1 MESGAG
7 DTRFRM
13 RVGGMTCPSC
23 EHHVEK
29 ALSEAGARDVAAD
42 FRRGEALL
50 SVNVPPD
57 TATLANAVQGAGYTP
72 GPIEPVDSITL
83 SEGELVEYRLGV
95 EGMTCADCERH
106 VSEALRADGAIEVA
120 ANFRRGEAR
129 FKAPAGVDPVRFVAA
144 LADTQYRPGAPER
157 VATEAEPA
165 QRNGHAGGG
174 DRYDLVIVG
183 SGGGAF
189 AAAIAA
195 TERGANVMMIERGIL
210 GGTCVNIGCVPSKT
224 QLRAG
229 DLFRRAG
236 HQPFQGI
243 RTRAES
249 VDLATLVDEKDQLVA
264 TLRREKYENLVGEY
278 GWELLGGEARFEDNQ
293 RLHVDDGV
301 IGAGYVGLELG
312 QLFHD
317 FGSRVTLVQRGE
329 RLLRSYDPEI
339 AESIGSILRD
349 QGMDVVTGATFVRAE
364 QSGTTRR
371 LVARVGNVEQVME
384 GDALLVATGRTP

>member
-13 RVGGMTCPSC
+13 RVSGMTCPSC

-50 SVNVPPD
+50 SLNRPPD
-57 TATLANAVQGAGYTP
+57 AATLANAVQQAGYTP
-72 GPIEPVDSITL
+72 GPIEPVDRITL

-106 VSEALRADGAIEVA
+106 VSEALRAAGAIDVA
-120 ANFRRGEAR
+120 ANFRRDEAR
-129 FKAPAGVDPVRFVAA
+129 FKAPAGVDSVRLVAA

-157 VATEAEPA
+157 VGTEAEPA

-174 DRYDLVIVG
+174 DQYDLVIVG

-195 TERGANVMMIERGIL
+195 TERGAKVMMIERGIV

-229 DLFRRAG
+229 DLFRRAA
-236 HQPFQGI
+236 HHPFVGI
-243 RTRAES
+243 RTRAEA
-249 VDLATLVDEKDQLVA
+249 VDLARLVDEKDELVS
-264 TLRREKYENLVGEY
+264 TLRRDKYENLIGEY
-278 GWELLGGEARFEDNQ
+278 GWELLRGEAVFEDNQ
-293 RLHVDDGV
+293 SLRVDD
-301 IGAGYVGLELG
+301 
-312 QLFHD
+312 H
-317 FGSRVTLVQRGE
+317 
-329 RLLRSYDPEI
+329 
-339 AESIGSILRD
+339 
-349 QGMDVVTGATFVRAE
+349 VVSADGFVLATGARPAVPPIAGLNKVDFLT
-364 QSGTTRR
+364 STS
-371 LVARVGNVEQVME
+371 
-384 GDALLVATGRTP
+384 

>member
-42 FRRGEALL
+42 FCRGEALL
-50 SVNVPPD
+50 SVNGPPD

-106 VSEALRADGAIEVA
+106 VSEALRAAGGIDVA

-129 FKAPAGVDPVRFVAA
+129 FKAPAGVDPVRLVAA
-144 LADTQYRPGAPER
+144 LADTQYRPSAPER
-157 VATEAEPA
+157 VASEAEPA

-174 DRYDLVIVG
+174 DQYDLVIVG

-195 TERGANVMMIERGIL
+195 TERGAKVMMIERGIL

-229 DLFRRAG
+229 ELFRRAA
-236 HQPFQGI
+236 HHPFVGI
-243 RTRAES
+243 RTRAEA
-249 VDLATLVDEKDQLVA
+249 VDLARLVDEKDQLVSA
-264 TLRREKYENLVGEY
+264 LRRDKYENLIGEY
-278 GWELLGGEARFEDNQ
+278 GWELVRGEARFEDKQ
-293 RLHVDDGV
+293 HLRVDDRVISADGFLLATGARPAVPPIPGLNSVDFLTSTSLLNLKSLPEHLIV
-301 IGAGYVGLELG
+301 IG
-312 QLFHD
+312 
-317 FGSRVTLVQRGE
+317 
-329 RLLRSYDPEI
+329 P
-339 AESIGSILRD
+339 
-349 QGMDVVTGATFVRAE
+349 AT
-364 QSGTTRR
+364 S
-371 LVARVGNVEQVME
+371 
-384 GDALLVATGRTP
+384 ALSLASCFTISAAASLSSSLASAC